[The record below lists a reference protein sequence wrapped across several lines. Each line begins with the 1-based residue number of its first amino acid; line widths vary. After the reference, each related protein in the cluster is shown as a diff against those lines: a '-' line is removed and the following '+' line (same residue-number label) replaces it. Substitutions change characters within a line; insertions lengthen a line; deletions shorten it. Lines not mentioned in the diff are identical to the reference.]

1 MEYLHFDLPTA
12 SAQQQFNEIKKKKQQ
27 NAKAANFVM
36 VGEGK
41 NKAIAI
47 CAWADKNTAE

>member
-12 SAQQQFNEIKKKKQQ
+12 SSQQQFNEIKKNKQQ
-27 NAKAANFVM
+27 NAKAANFIM
-36 VGEGK
+36 VGKGK

-47 CAWADKNTAE
+47 CAWSDKNTAE